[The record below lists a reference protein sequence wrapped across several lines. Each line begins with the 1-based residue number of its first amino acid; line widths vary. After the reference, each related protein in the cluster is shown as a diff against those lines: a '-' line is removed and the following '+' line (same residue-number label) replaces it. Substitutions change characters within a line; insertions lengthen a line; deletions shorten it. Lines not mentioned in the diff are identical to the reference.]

1 EAAKR
6 FRWPGS
12 SSLIQGGSAQS
23 RSSDRAATAPSPSTG
38 DGRPAVSLPN
48 RCEGEAL
55 PLASAPLTGIGLAC
69 GTEKGSFVAA
79 CAEVAIDRENNRIR
93 VTRVSQV
100 FECGKIVNPGNLLS
114 QVQGAIMM
122 GIGPALREEM
132 RFENGKITNAA
143 FSKYRVPRMDDMPQ
157 LDVHLLDRPD
167 LPSAGAGETPIVAI
181 APAIA
186 NAVSRAIGKRI
197 RGMPIKL

>member
-1 EAAKR
+1 M
-6 FRWPGS
+6 
-12 SSLIQGGSAQS
+12 SLANGG
-23 RSSDRAATAPSPSTG
+23 
-38 DGRPAVSLPN
+38 
-48 RCEGEAL
+48 EGEAL
-55 PLASAPLTGIGLAC
+55 PLASVPLTGIGLAC

-100 FECGKIVNPGNLLS
+100 FECGKIVNPDNLLS

-122 GIGPALREEM
+122 GIGPALREEI

-143 FSKYRVPRMDDMPQ
+143 FSKYRVPRIDDMPQ

-167 LPSAGAGETPIVAI
+167 LPIRRRRRNADRRRRAGHRQRRLARHRQTHSR
-181 APAIA
+181 
-186 NAVSRAIGKRI
+186 NADQA
-197 RGMPIKL
+197 LD